1 MQIPSP
7 SILYVDDDKDSSE
20 MICLMLKLANSEY
33 KTVEV
38 GTAEKALK
46 SIAAQSFDIYIFDY
60 KLPDMSG
67 IELCRQIRQT
77 DSETPIMIFSGMARD
92 VDRENAKAA
101 GANCYLVKPNDLNI
115 FTATV
120 ENLINDKSAC
130 LESKFS
136 FGSV

>member
-1 MQIPSP
+1 MQTPSP
-7 SILYVDDDKDSSE
+7 RILYVDDDKDSCE
-20 MICLMLKLANSEY
+20 MMCLMLKLANSDY

-46 SIAAQSFDIYIFDY
+46 SIADESFDIYIFDY

-67 IELCRQIRQT
+67 IELCRLIRQT
-77 DSETPIMIFSGMARD
+77 DAETPILIFSGMARD

-101 GANCYLVKPNDLNI
+101 GANCYLIKPNDLNI

-120 ENLINDKSAC
+120 ENLLNDKSAC
-130 LESKFS
+130 LDKNFQ
-136 FGSV
+136 VNL